1 MNARVCNSRHNICKV
16 QAENILSLNKE
27 ALTPEII
34 NNFLHL
40 ITTNT
45 NYNNCLNKYTNSE
58 CYGKVYDSIIKISSI
73 IVINPI
79 IFIYICY
86 YIDEDSLCTIL
97 KNQILLPIHA
107 EPNQSYCDRLLEEKN
122 GKNQYNN
129 PTNILLATTNKKR
142 LFTELLN
149 KISFFTFMKN
159 IALFKN
165 CTNEHDQ
172 VITNYIKSFNV
183 EIIKSNTLQ
192 IIDTFINKC
201 NLIYELYPY
210 LEDLNINTKKNIIDK
225 TISNLD
231 KRFLIKMLDYESLPN
246 KNNKIII
253 DDTTIKNMLNK
264 VYMREIYGASN
275 NKIISEI
282 MDIFIDYGF
291 TITKEIII
299 LLLTKGCY
307 INNIERT
314 GFVIDIEIL
323 EKCSELNYYP
333 YEFTCIPS
341 KKIMLLE
348 CSRNNLNTLI
358 MLKEKGGI
366 IDIDCLNRAVSLR
379 KNGKIIKYIINNCNV
394 KPNTETLRIFQEIN
408 SIECL
413 DLLVSNYKNVGG
425 GAGGGVGGGAGG
437 GAGGGVNTNCLDPAS
452 LLSIEPITN
461 DLQIYTDDIKD
472 GSGDEGYVLHSKIKR
487 MLGYKRNKILYYELE
502 KLLIK
507 YIIDNKLVIAN
518 YFILNEEF
526 ANIIKMDKGV
536 IMHIDQLKNMI
547 PYFIEIK

>member
-16 QAENILSLNKE
+16 QAENILSLSRD

-40 ITTNT
+40 ISSNT
-45 NYNNCLNKYTNSE
+45 NYNNCLNKYTNSAE
-58 CYGKVYDSIIKISSI
+58 YAKVYESVIKISSHAI
-73 IVINPI
+73 ISPLIY
-79 IFIYICY
+79 IYICY

-97 KNQILLPIHA
+97 QNQISLSIN
-107 EPNQSYCDRLLEEKN
+107 NQSYCDTLLEEKN
-122 GKNQYNN
+122 AKNQYNN
-129 PTNILLATTNKKR
+129 PTNILVAMANKKKLLT
-142 LFTELLN
+142 LFLSKL
-149 KISFFTFMKN
+149 SFSTFMKN
-159 IALFKN
+159 IILFKN
-165 CTNEHDQ
+165 CTCDDQ
-172 VITNYIKSFNV
+172 VIINYIKSFNV
-183 EIIKSNTLQ
+183 EIVKPNAIQ

-210 LEDLNINTKKNIIDK
+210 LEDLNINIKKSIIDK

-246 KNNKIII
+246 KNSKIII
-253 DDTTIKNMLNK
+253 DDTTIKNMLSK
-264 VYMREIYGASN
+264 VYIRELYGASN
-275 NKIISEI
+275 NKLVAEI
-282 MDIFIDYGF
+282 MDVFIDYNF
-291 TITKEIII
+291 IITKEVVI

-323 EKCSELNYYP
+323 EKCAELNYYP
-333 YEFTCIPS
+333 YEFTCIPT

-348 CSRNNLNTLI
+348 CSRSNLNTLT

-366 IDIDCLNRAVSLR
+366 VDVDCLNSAVASR
-379 KNGKIIKYIINNCNV
+379 RNGKIIKYVINNCDV
-394 KPNTETLRIFQEIN
+394 KPNTETLRIFQEVN

-413 DLLVSNYKNVGG
+413 DLLVSNYKSGGAVTGG
-425 GAGGGVGGGAGG
+425 GGGSSVI
-437 GAGGGVNTNCLDPAS
+437 VSTNCLDPSS
-452 LLSIEPITN
+452 LLSIEPKTV
-461 DLQIYTDDIKD
+461 DLQIDYDYEYT
-472 GSGDEGYVLHSKIKR
+472 LHNKIRK
-487 MLGYKRNKILYYELE
+487 MLGYRKNKILYNELV
-502 KLLIK
+502 KLLLK

-536 IMHIDQLKNMI
+536 IMLIDQLKNMI
-547 PYFIEIK
+547 PYFLS